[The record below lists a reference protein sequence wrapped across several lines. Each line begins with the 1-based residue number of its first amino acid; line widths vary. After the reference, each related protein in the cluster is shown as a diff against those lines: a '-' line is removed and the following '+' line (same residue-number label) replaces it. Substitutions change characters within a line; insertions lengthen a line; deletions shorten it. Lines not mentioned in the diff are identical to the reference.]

1 MANEYPFIKRCSKH
15 ENDHEFHCSIRNV
28 NFSCTHGDV
37 SAVKDHVQKQ
47 PPEVFCKKR
56 CS

>member
-1 MANEYPFIKRCSKH
+1 MANEYPFIERCSKH
-15 ENDHEFHCSIRNV
+15 ENDHEFHCLIPNV
-28 NFSCTHGDV
+28 NFSCAHGDV
-37 SAVKDHVQKQ
+37 SAMKDYVQKQ